1 MYVFYRNPKYVG
13 VEMEMRKLFVRFGF
27 ASIALSLVLCT
38 SGCGGDGGVDSVTP
52 TIGLSCDD
60 GIKAAFKPDSLTTV
74 LLVKSFKAG
83 DKIALSKT
91 PATPPPPTAAVD
103 LCLVKMLVGPGNPG
117 PAGAPSTSAGIGIE
131 VWLPTTKNWNGR
143 IRAYGN
149 GGWAGSAESDV
160 TTIGNGGDGTDM
172 HVAAAGKG
180 YVVATSDH
188 GHTAVSGQ
196 PGVFSA
202 SFAMNP
208 DGTPNKTLL
217 TDFSERSLHEMAIKT
232 KALVRLFYGKPQTFA
247 YWDGYSTG
255 GKQGLRL
262 AQLYPDDFDGI
273 LAGAP
278 AINWTRFLTSDLYAE
293 VVMQKELGGP
303 IAPGKLTAVTSSA
316 IAACGGSE
324 LGFLLDPYACHYDPS
339 KDPSALCSGTAGNAG
354 VAGKNA
360 DTTSCLTAKEAGVV
374 NRIWYGQTSDG
385 SAPDPAADNASGPFL
400 ADSNHLWFG
409 PTRGTSLLSVAG
421 TPPFPIAPDTVALEM
436 GNPTLGSSY
445 FMNAGG
451 NGQALWAN
459 LDYSGLT
466 LAAFQGQVLQP
477 QLGNL
482 DADNPDLSAF
492 NARKG
497 KLILYHGLA
506 DNVIEPQG
514 SDNYYNRVA
523 NAMSGMANVQNFF
536 RYFHIP
542 GLQHS
547 GRLEVAPSV
556 PSPQTALG
564 RDEMFQA
571 LQAWVEQGKGPES
584 FNVTSPDGNVSIPL
598 CMYPQKAH
606 YVGNGSV
613 KAASSYI
620 CQ

>member
-1 MYVFYRNPKYVG
+1 MAIPVV
-13 VEMEMRKLFVRFGF
+13 VSTTM
-27 ASIALSLVLCT
+27 IIQ
-38 SGCGGDGGVDSVTP
+38 GCGGGVEASNTNQTV
-52 TIGLSCDD
+52 GLSCDD
-60 GIKAAFKPDSLTTV
+60 GIKTAFKPDSNTTV
-74 LLVKSFKAG
+74 QLVKLFKKG
-83 DKIALSKT
+83 DSIALSNTPTT
-91 PATPPPPTAAVD
+91 PAPPVAAAD
-103 LCLVKMLVGPGNPG
+103 LCLVKLLVGPGNPG
-117 PAGAPSTSAGIGIE
+117 PASAPSTSAGIGIE
-131 VWLPTTKNWNGR
+131 VWLPTVANWNGR

-160 TTIGNGGDGTDM
+160 TNIGDGGDGTDM

-188 GHTAVSGQ
+188 GHMAVSGQ
-196 PGVFSA
+196 PGVFSG

-208 DGTPNKTLL
+208 DGTLNTVLL
-217 TDFSERSLHEMAIKT
+217 KDFSERSLHEMAVKT
-232 KALVRLFYGKPQTFA
+232 KALVKLFYGRAQTYA

-293 VVMQKELGGP
+293 VAMQRELGGP
-303 IAPGKLTAVTSSA
+303 ISADKLTAVTSSA
-316 IAACGGSE
+316 IAACGGSS
-324 LGFLLDPYACHYDPS
+324 LGFLVDPYACHYDPT
-339 KDPSALCSGTAGNAG
+339 KDPTAICAGATGNSGI
-354 VAGKNA
+354 VGKNTNA
-360 DTTSCLTAKEAGVV
+360 TTCLKPKEAEVV
-374 NRIWYGQTSDG
+374 NQIWYGQTSDG
-385 SAPDPAADNASGPFL
+385 SVADPAADNASGPFVTG
-400 ADSNHLWFG
+400 ANHLWFG

-421 TPPFPIAPDTVALEM
+421 VPPFPIAPDTVALEM
-436 GNPTLGSSY
+436 RNPTLGSSY
-445 FMNAGG
+445 FINALGV
-451 NGQALWAN
+451 GQGLWVN
-459 LDYSGLT
+459 MDYSDLAFAAYQGLS
-466 LAAFQGQVLQP
+466 LQP

-482 DADNPDLSAF
+482 DANDPDLSAF
-492 NARKG
+492 NAHNG

-523 NAMSGMANVQNFF
+523 DAMGGIAQVQSFF

-547 GRLEVAPSV
+547 GRLEVAPNV
-556 PSPQTALG
+556 PAPQTALG

-571 LQAWVEQGKGPES
+571 LQAWVEHGTAPVS
-584 FNVTSPDGNVSIPL
+584 FNVTSPNGAVSMPL
-598 CMYPQKAH
+598 CMYPQKATTS
-606 YVGNGSV
+606 GNGAV
-613 KAASSYI
+613 TAASSYV